1 MNDIRRDPEA
11 TVEAAVVDPGYA
23 LAERVRAASFRVARR
38 GYDRDEVDAF
48 LAWLA
53 DQLRSAEVGGAGA
66 DLDPDAVR
74 RELERVGE
82 STGAI
87 LRAAEQTAREL
98 RGAAKRD
105 ADHQLSSAREEA
117 ESVRTQAEEFA
128 STTREEAAEAART
141 VRLESDQ
148 RATEAVRE
156 AEERAESIIGD
167 AMERRR
173 VLTARVDELAE
184 RRDAIL
190 AEVTRLADDL
200 RAIGEAEVAAAAPE
214 ADLQEGDEE
223 VAALFGGEAAAAA
236 LDEQAEPEL
245 EEGEEEEAPAP
256 PTLLVDPEPETED
269 GEEAILEPGVSDEA
283 TQEFATY
290 RDAES
295 EADSDRR

>member
-1 MNDIRRDPEA
+1 MNDVGADPES
-11 TVEAAVVDPGYA
+11 TVEAAVVDRGYA

-53 DQLRSAEVGGAGA
+53 DELRAAEVGGAGA
-66 DLDPDAVR
+66 DVDPDAVR

-82 STGAI
+82 STAAI

-105 ADHQLSSAREEA
+105 ADHQLASARGEA
-117 ESVRTQAEEFA
+117 ESVRSQAEEFA
-128 STTREEAAEAART
+128 ATAREEAAEEARR

-156 AEERAESIIGD
+156 AEERAESIVEGVL
-167 AMERRR
+167 ERRR
-173 VLTARVDELAE
+173 ALTARVDELVE

-190 AEVTRLADDL
+190 AEVGRLADEL
-200 RAIGEAEVAAAAPE
+200 RAIGEADVVEAEAESELEDGAAE
-214 ADLQEGDEE
+214 AG
-223 VAALFGGEAAAAA
+223 V
-236 LDEQAEPEL
+236 
-245 EEGEEEEAPAP
+245 EEGEEEQAP

-269 GEEAILEPGVSDEA
+269 RDEPVLQPGVSDEV

-290 RDAES
+290 RDAEG
-295 EADSDRR
+295 EPDSDRS